1 MKNFFSIIFL
11 LPFISYAQ
19 NNKIVVDGVSGGQ
32 HYIIHKTAPKENF
45 YSIGRLYNISPR
57 VYAPFNNL
65 DVDTS
70 PGLGIGQ
77 DVKIPLVETNF
88 TQNPIVSVEEVF
100 VPVYHKVLAK
110 ETLNIIG
117 QQFNGVAAAE
127 LIRWNKLLD
136 NNIKPGDLL
145 IIGYLKVKPE
155 LSSLAQQAIKIPT
168 NTESVLTVSN
178 EREKASIVKSN
189 VQDQTISTQ
198 PREAEKQVK
207 DGAQSNQRKEGS
219 IDVQVK
225 EQKRADAPVSVS
237 NPQKFS
243 GGKFKDVYS
252 AQINGRKITEK
263 SVTAGF
269 FKSTSGWS
277 DGKYYCFNNEAQAG
291 SILKIT
297 NRTSNKTIYAK
308 VLDVMPDISQ
318 NDGIDLRISN
328 AGADELGITTDTF
341 DVTIAY

>member
-19 NNKIVVDGVSGGQ
+19 NNKVVVDGVSGGQ

-88 TQNPIVSVEEVF
+88 TQNPIVSEGEVF

-155 LSSLAQQAIKIPT
+155 LSSLAHQAIKIPA
-168 NTESVLTVSN
+168 NTQSIPPESK
-178 EREKASIVKSN
+178 EHEKPSIVKSN
-189 VQDQTISTQ
+189 VQEQTNSTQ
-198 PREAEKQVK
+198 PREAERPIK
-207 DGAQSNQRKEGS
+207 DGAQSNQHKEAPK
-219 IDVQVK
+219 DVLVK
-225 EQKRADAPVSVS
+225 EQKRTDTPVAVS

-243 GGKFKDVYS
+243 GGKFKDVYY
-252 AQINGRKITEK
+252 AQIDGKKITDK
-263 SVTAGF
+263 SVTAGV

-277 DGKYYCFNNEAQAG
+277 DGKYYCFNNAAQSG
-291 SILKIT
+291 SIVKIT

-328 AGADELGITTDTF
+328 AGADELGVTSDTF
-341 DVTIAY
+341 EVIIAY